1 MVVACICVCVY
12 SLGILIFSFN
22 IFCVPFSVLSE
33 DAASY
38 VESHQLAAGVVL
50 GRWCMTVD
58 LFSQAFADTTG
69 KEKDSVLAHLKSF
82 EKIEREFR
90 REMETLHSAAHR
102 DIVVEVNFCWQWDG
116 I

>member
-1 MVVACICVCVY
+1 MTKNLVFLY
-12 SLGILIFSFN
+12 SGSLFELLLSI
-22 IFCVPFSVLSE
+22 SVLSS
-33 DAASY
+33 DTANY

-82 EKIEREFR
+82 EKAEREFR

-102 DIVVEVNFCWQWDG
+102 DIVVEVSCW
-116 I
+116 